1 MTRTAMEEKTT
12 QGAVRGVGKQAVAAD
27 QAEAFGA
34 IDLGSNNCRLLI
46 ARPDAR
52 RPFRVVEAYSSLVRL
67 GEGLQR
73 TGCLSPAAMDRTI
86 EALSVCAGKL
96 RRRGV
101 DRLRAVTT
109 EACRRADNGQAF
121 IHRVAEETGLALEII
136 SEREEVGL
144 AADGCASL
152 IDRRVP
158 HALILDI
165 GGGSTEISRLAVE
178 AVKGPDASGAAT
190 RVVDWC
196 SLPVGVVSFA
206 ERFGGHEVSGRAY
219 QAMKAEVRAA
229 VADFEKRNGLRA
241 LLDQRKVQLIGTS
254 GTVTTL
260 AGVHLDLA
268 SYRRSRVDGTR
279 LKLDRVRQLSA
290 RIAAMSYG
298 ERAAQGCIG
307 EGRADLVI
315 AGCAILEALC
325 DVWPASVLR
334 VADRGLR
341 EGILLHLM
349 REAGALPPAGA
360 S

>member
-1 MTRTAMEEKTT
+1 MARTGMEVRPAR
-12 QGAVRGVGKQAVAAD
+12 GAIRGEGKRAGRGD
-27 QAEAFGA
+27 PAEAFGA

-46 ARPDAR
+46 ARPGVR

-73 TGCLSPAAMDRTI
+73 TGRLSPVAMDRTVG
-86 EALSVCAGKL
+86 ALSICVEKL

-101 DRLRAVTT
+101 NRLRAVTT

-121 IHRVAEETGLALEII
+121 TRRVAEETGLTLEII

-152 IDRRVP
+152 IDHRVP

-165 GGGSTEISRLAVE
+165 GGGSTEISCVAVD
-178 AVKGPDASGAAT
+178 GQGGSDASDAVI

-196 SLPVGVVSFA
+196 SLPAGVVSFA
-206 ERFGGHEVSGRAY
+206 ERFGGREVDPHAY
-219 QAMKAEVRAA
+219 QAMKAEVRMA
-229 VADFEKRNGLRA
+229 VADFEGRNRLRP
-241 LLDQRKVQLIGTS
+241 LLDQGKLQLIGTS

-260 AGVHLDLA
+260 AGLHLGLA
-268 SYRRSRVDGTR
+268 SYRRSRVDGTC
-279 LKLDRVRQLSA
+279 LKLDTVRRLSA
-290 RIAAMSYG
+290 RIAAMSYS

-325 DVWPASVLR
+325 DIWPASVLR

-349 REAGALPPAGA
+349 REAGALPSIAAP
-360 S
+360 